1 MKIVETVIKMM
12 LKIKIVFKVLFI
24 TCFMTH
30 PSFAEKISLGN
41 ISDYINGLKMVE
53 ADFEQVNSDGSIDA
67 GKLYIRRP
75 GKMRLEYEAP
85 NNALVIAGAG
95 SVAIF
100 DDKTKNGPTIFPLK
114 KTPLNL
120 LLKKDVNL
128 IENKMISEHTE
139 KNKNTFIVVQDP
151 ERLSQGKIEMVFS
164 NQPIL
169 LESWTITN
177 QSNQKTK
184 IILNNLH
191 EVAKIPLY
199 LFNITAAS
207 KIKN

>member
-1 MKIVETVIKMM
+1 MKIVGNIIIMI
-12 LKIKIVFKVLFI
+12 LKIKILFKVLFI
-24 TCFMTH
+24 ACFMTH

-41 ISDYINGLKMVE
+41 ISDYINGLKMIE
-53 ADFEQVNSDGSIDA
+53 ADFEQVNSDGSIDT

-95 SVAIF
+95 TVAIF

-128 IENKMISEHTE
+128 IENKMISEHTG

-151 ERLSQGKIEMVFS
+151 KRLSQGKIEMVFS

-184 IILNNLH
+184 IMLNNLH
-191 EVAKIPLY
+191 EVAIIPLY
-199 LFNITAAS
+199 LFNIAAAS
-207 KIKN
+207 KLKN

>member
-1 MKIVETVIKMM
+1 MKTIETVIEIM
-12 LKIKIVFKVLFI
+12 LKIKIFFKVLFI
-24 TCFMTH
+24 TCFMTY

-53 ADFEQVNSDGSIDA
+53 ADFEQVNSDGSIDT

-128 IENKMISEHTE
+128 IKNKMISEHTE
-139 KNKNTFIVVQDP
+139 KNENTFIVVQDP
-151 ERLSQGKIEMVFS
+151 KRLSQGKIKMVFS